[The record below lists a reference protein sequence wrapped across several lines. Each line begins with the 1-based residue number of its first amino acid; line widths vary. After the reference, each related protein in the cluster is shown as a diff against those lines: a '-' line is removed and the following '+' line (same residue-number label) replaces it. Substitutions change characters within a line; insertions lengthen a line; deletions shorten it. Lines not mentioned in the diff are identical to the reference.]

1 MANYKLTE
9 KNFTSKSTKHK
20 HVWSKNNSWV
30 MVARGWGSSF
40 GYSSVKDATLLPWSQ
55 RNYVEK
61 KGNEKWELPVIL
73 TNLLQELSLISNLN
87 MSFSIL
93 FLQGNER
100 FVWSCYYVLVSKM
113 KIIREEEETESID
126 VQVYIY

>member
-1 MANYKLTE
+1 
-9 KNFTSKSTKHK
+9 
-20 HVWSKNNSWV
+20 

-61 KGNEKWELPVIL
+61 KGNEKWELPLIL

-126 VQVYIY
+126 VQVYIH

>member
-1 MANYKLTE
+1 
-9 KNFTSKSTKHK
+9 
-20 HVWSKNNSWV
+20 

-55 RNYVEK
+55 RNYVKK
-61 KGNEKWELPVIL
+61 KGIEKWELPVIL

-93 FLQGNER
+93 FLQGNEQ

-113 KIIREEEETESID
+113 KIIKGEEETESID

>member
-1 MANYKLTE
+1 
-9 KNFTSKSTKHK
+9 
-20 HVWSKNNSWV
+20 

-40 GYSSVKDATLLPWSQ
+40 GYSSVKDATLLAWSQ
-55 RNYVEK
+55 RNYMEK

-93 FLQGNER
+93 FLQVKNER
-100 FVWSCYYVLVSKM
+100 FVWSCYYVLVSKT